1 VFSVAG
7 DYFVSVLLG
16 WPGLL
21 LGLLLLVHLIE
32 RSLDRRLLF
41 STRVKVVLAAVI
53 LLVGAVTIHPNLSA
67 PGSTAIRRA
76 QELRERHARDAAA
89 GDARRQRDED
99 SDRRLK
105 SEVDSLRPELAN
117 ERARQR

>member
-1 VFSVAG
+1 VFSVAS

-21 LGLLLLVHLIE
+21 LGLLVLVHLIE

-41 STRVKVVLAAVI
+41 SARVKVVLAAVI
-53 LLVGAVTIHPNLSA
+53 LLGGAVTIHPHLSA
-67 PGSTAIRRA
+67 PGRTAIQRA
-76 QELRERHARDAAA
+76 QELRDRNARDGAA

-105 SEVDSLRPELAN
+105 SEVDSLRQELAN